1 MNSNVMRAIGMAIFM
16 IAVLGCNES
25 STDPALTGDK
35 GDWISE
41 KLEAPSGS
49 QAIKMKALSAH
60 FDTEDSI
67 STMAIGV
74 LWSGSSVAE
83 VLNLS
88 IRPRDW
94 GAASGWEINLS
105 SNQGEL
111 KWGYSLMHSEIDS
124 TEFALIER

>member
-1 MNSNVMRAIGMAIFM
+1 
-16 IAVLGCNES
+16 
-25 STDPALTGDK
+25 
-35 GDWISE
+35 
-41 KLEAPSGS
+41 
-49 QAIKMKALSAH
+49 
-60 FDTEDSI
+60 
-67 STMAIGV
+67 MAIGV